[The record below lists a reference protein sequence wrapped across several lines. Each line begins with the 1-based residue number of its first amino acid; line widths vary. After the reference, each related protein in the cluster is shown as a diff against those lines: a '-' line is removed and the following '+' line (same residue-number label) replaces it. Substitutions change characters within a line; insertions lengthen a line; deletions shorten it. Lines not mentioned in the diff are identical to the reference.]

1 MELVVFQSE
10 TVRGKLIEILHF
22 RVHPKRGAF
31 KGLFFNQ
38 FFYHGDMAVIDM
50 GVCDHMNQFPGL
62 QAAYL
67 CKHMKKHCVLADI
80 PAVGSEH
87 ILRTLV

>member
-1 MELVVFQSE
+1 
-10 TVRGKLIEILHF
+10 
-22 RVHPKRGAF
+22 
-31 KGLFFNQ
+31 
-38 FFYHGDMAVIDM
+38 MAVIDM